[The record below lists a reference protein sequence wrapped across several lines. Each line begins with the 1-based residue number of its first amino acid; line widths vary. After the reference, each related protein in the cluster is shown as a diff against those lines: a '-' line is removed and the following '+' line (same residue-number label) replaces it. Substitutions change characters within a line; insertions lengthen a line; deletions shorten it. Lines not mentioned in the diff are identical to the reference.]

1 MKKRTMYVL
10 FSITAI
16 GVLLLSGCTNQ
27 TTNNNTTNNNTS
39 QQSVYDEFTT
49 NSTGGTYELGNGLVS
64 VSVPQ
69 LAVSQPLTIT
79 MQSIPDPPYQTDV
92 TLTDCYSFGPNGT
105 VFSSPISLKLP
116 YTPSKIPS
124 NVYLGNLSLFILSGT
139 EWQKIDGSFV
149 DTIQHTVTGTTTHFC
164 LIGAGFIPP
173 EKLTHTK
180 ERNNSQ
186 KNNSAIITFE
196 VPVQTYHNE
205 TNFTPWPDRPNDV
218 DYFYYSG
225 AYISWD
231 PQPYVR
237 YYTVTNHFNGNPK
250 PNQAISGSCDF
261 RKWGIE
267 SCPFL
272 TYGRPDNR
280 TVFLGPAEQTLNPN
294 HLDYVG
300 LYTIGSY
307 ASRFP
312 EIDGSKHGMF
322 VFNIATTFDMTE
334 HLTRGQMDAVEKEMD
349 AFVTSYV
356 EGWTYTVEPFT

>member
-1 MKKRTMYVL
+1 MKKRTLGVL
-10 FSITAI
+10 FSVIAI

-27 TTNNNTTNNNTS
+27 TTNNNNTS
-39 QQSVYDEFTT
+39 GQTTHDEFTT
-49 NSTGGTYELGNGLVS
+49 NSTGGTYELGNGLVT

-69 LAVSQPLTIT
+69 LAVSQPIT
-79 MQSIPDPPYQTDV
+79 VTMDSVTDPPYETNV

-105 VFSSPISLKLP
+105 VFLLPIRLKLP

-124 NVYLGNLSLFILSGT
+124 NISLANLSLFSLSGT
-139 EWQKIDGSFV
+139 EWQKIDNCIV
-149 DTIQHTVTGTTTHFC
+149 DIIQHTVTGTTTHFC

-173 EKLTHTK
+173 EKLQHTK

-186 KNNSAIITFE
+186 NNNSAIITFE
-196 VPVQTYHNE
+196 VPVQTFHHE
-205 TNFTPWPDRPNDV
+205 TNNTPDPYYPNRV

-237 YYTVTNHFNGNPK
+237 YYTVTNHFNGNSK
-250 PNQAISGSCDF
+250 PNQPIQGSCDYQD
-261 RKWGIE
+261 WGKE
-267 SCPFL
+267 WCPLF
-272 TYGRPDNR
+272 TYPQPDNKIL
-280 TVFLGPAEQTLNPN
+280 FLGPPEQTPNPN
-294 HLDYVG
+294 HLDYKG
-300 LYTIGSY
+300 MYTLGTYTSQ
-307 ASRFP
+307 FP

-322 VFNIATTFDMTE
+322 VLNIYAQFYNTE
-334 HLTRGQMDAVEKEMD
+334 GLTRGQMDAIEKEMD